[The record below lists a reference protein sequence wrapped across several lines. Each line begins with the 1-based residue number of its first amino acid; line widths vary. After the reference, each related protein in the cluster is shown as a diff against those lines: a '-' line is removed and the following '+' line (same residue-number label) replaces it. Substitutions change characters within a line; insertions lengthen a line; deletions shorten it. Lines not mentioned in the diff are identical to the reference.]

1 MFMTYVTAST
11 QSCENPKSSQVLS
24 ISMVSVSCVVFCG
37 KILYHV
43 CDQMLKT
50 CLQQLITRVKRI
62 LKKPEPVLNSD
73 DTEIPLIRP
82 GSASII
88 CETSSVSV
96 VSVKMRQESLLF
108 DEDD

>member
-1 MFMTYVTAST
+1 MSFIRYLMFMTYVTAST

-37 KILYHV
+37 KILCHV

-73 DTEIPLIRP
+73 DTKIPLICP

-96 VSVKMRQESLLF
+96 CK
-108 DEDD
+108 